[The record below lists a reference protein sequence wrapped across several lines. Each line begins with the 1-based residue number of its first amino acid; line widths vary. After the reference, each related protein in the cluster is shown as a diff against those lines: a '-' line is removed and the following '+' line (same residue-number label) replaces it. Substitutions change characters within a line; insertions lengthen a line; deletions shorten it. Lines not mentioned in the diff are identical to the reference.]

1 MNKGKKLGYAVI
13 SVALWLLLWQL
24 LAERIHNAVFLP
36 SPWQTAESL
45 GRLAA
50 SGELSGTI
58 AGSLFNIT
66 KGFFL
71 AAAAGSLLAVLSA
84 ASALLC
90 SFFDLPVRV
99 IKATPVA
106 SFTIL
111 ALLWMNSSELSVL
124 ISFFMALPVIYTNV
138 LTGIRETDRKLLEM
152 ARVFEIPRLRRV
164 RYLYLPSVLPFFLSA
179 CSVAIGL
186 AWKSGIAAEVIGVV
200 KNSIGNRLYQS
211 KIYLEIPEL
220 FAWTLVTILV
230 SVLFEQVVLWLVRC
244 AKRLLIGTEK
254 ETERA
259 VTEEPWEPRQ
269 DSGGRMEP
277 EAKTKSAP
285 RGVPAISVNRMEK
298 KYGDHVVLQKVS
310 LLLQEGE
317 HAAVMGSSGIGKTT
331 LLRILLGIEQED
343 GGSVTVNGTV
353 AVVFQE
359 NRLCE
364 ETTVL
369 QNLRMICRTGE
380 QRARIPEVLSALGLA
395 DCRNRRAACLSGG
408 MKRRVAIARALLA
421 DGSILLLDEP
431 FRGLDERTRL
441 AVMEYTRSCAE
452 NKTLLLITHD
462 RQEAEFFG
470 CRQAELFPTVTAPET
485 KSFQNFH

>member
-24 LAERIHNAVFLP
+24 LAQRIHNAVFLP

-45 GRLAA
+45 GRLVV
-50 SGELSGTI
+50 SGELFGTI

-84 ASALLC
+84 ASAFLC
-90 SFFDLPVRV
+90 SFFELPVRV

-152 ARVFEIPRLRRV
+152 AEIFEIPRLRRV

-200 KNSIGNRLYQS
+200 KDSIGNRLYQS

-220 FAWTLVTILV
+220 FAWTSVTILV
-230 SVLFEQVVLWLVRC
+230 SVLFEQLVLWLIRC
-244 AKRLLIGTEK
+244 AKQLLIGEKK
-254 ETERA
+254 ETGGA
-259 VTEEPWEPRQ
+259 VTEEPWEPRANHAE
-269 DSGGRMEP
+269 RRKP
-277 EAKTKSAP
+277 EAKTVSAP
-285 RGVPAISVNRMEK
+285 MDVPAISVSRICK
-298 KYGDHVVLQKVS
+298 KYGDHAVLWEVS

-317 HAAVMGSSGIGKTT
+317 HVAVMGSSGIGKTT
-331 LLRILLGIEQED
+331 LLRILLGTEKAD
-343 GGSVTVNGTV
+343 SGSVTVNKTV

-369 QNLRMICRTGE
+369 QNLRMICKTGE
-380 QRARIPEVLSALGLA
+380 QRTRIPELLSALGLA
-395 DCRNRRAACLSGG
+395 DCRNRRVTCLSGG

-421 DGSILLLDEP
+421 DKSILLLDEP

-462 RQEAEFFG
+462 TEEAEFFG
-470 CRQAELFPTVTAPET
+470 CRQAKLFPAVTTSES